1 MKYRSD
7 GADRIAALEAEI
19 ARLRAAMISLRDDML
34 ERAECGIDRINGE
47 QYRGVNAGSGAW
59 TGFVEALAAYEVKP

>member
-1 MKYRSD
+1 LKYRSD

-34 ERAECGIDRINGE
+34 ERAECGIDRVRGE
-47 QYRGVNAGSGAW
+47 QYRVVNAGNGAW
-59 TGFVEALAAYEVKP
+59 VGFIEAIATYEVKP